1 MQIFQNYFQVANLS
15 NHIVNNKIL
24 GVLILKWYSWGR
36 ETKMGGKHRENVGLL
51 GISSWMNISKNYV
64 R

>member
-24 GVLILKWYSWGR
+24 GVLILNWYSWGR
-36 ETKMGGKHRENVGLL
+36 ETKMGGKHRENVDKFTE
-51 GISSWMNISKNYV
+51 NFFV
-64 R
+64 DEHQ